1 MSRSVPTVVCCA
13 ALLAGALAAS
23 PIAAPIAAQA
33 RPRLSRA
40 ESVKFLPL
48 ESVREGRVRL
58 PVALA
63 RRVTIRAQR
72 AALRAVLDDVAA
84 QAGLGIGYGEDV
96 TRSPATVTLTLVDG
110 TAADALALAVK
121 GTDFHVYVTA
131 AGEVTVVREEREAV
145 GAVTGR
151 VTERGSGVPIGAAQ
165 VTVDGTTLGRSTDAE
180 GRFTIPGVPA
190 GAQTVTVR
198 RIGYEPQSVNVVVTD
213 GGTAA
218 ADVVLARA
226 AVSLTGVVVTA
237 TGEER
242 RKSVGNAL
250 ATVDSADIER
260 SRVTNTQQ
268 LLAGRVAGATVLA
281 NSGQPGVGG
290 SIRLRGVNSVSQ
302 GISPIIY
309 VDGVRIFGGR
319 TSTSVAGRQYTSP
332 LNDIPA
338 ADIDRVEV
346 VKGPAATTLYGTE
359 ASGGVIQ
366 IFTKRGAQAG
376 RAQWTADLTGGVNT
390 MGHIGP
396 SSDPTG
402 LFINQCRGANLVLG
416 DGTKF
421 EDPSCP
427 ENGSWLRAGAVQRYS
442 LSVRG
447 ATGGTT
453 GVGYYLGGN
462 LNDEQA
468 VLPSGGNRDGGL
480 RANVDFAPLRG
491 LRVAVNSSFQKRRV
505 DWYPDGG
512 SSNGVLLNISRGSGS
527 NFKSSGCT
535 DATVVCVT
543 NDSLFTLN
551 SYTDSD
557 HFITG
562 GTVTYDPTPS
572 FSNRLAVGYDYN
584 NADVSTIVPF
594 GYLRVP
600 LGTYFQTLWNRSLVT
615 LDLASTVRHA
625 LGASL
630 ATTTSVGGQ
639 LFDSRLHSTDLQA
652 DNFAGPG
659 EPTIISGALR
669 SIVDA
674 SQQRVINAGFFGQ
687 EQLAWRD
694 RVFLTGGV
702 RVDGNSAFGRSFGLQ
717 TYPKLSLAYALS
729 DESFWPRRWVEAF
742 KLRAAVGESG
752 KAPGA
757 FDAVR
762 TWNPVAALNGQ
773 SAFTPA
779 QVGNA
784 DLGPERTREV
794 EAGFDASA
802 LDGRVSVAYTY
813 YDQHTSDALVPVV
826 QAPSAGFTQSQL
838 QNVGQLYN
846 HGNEVSLSVVPVRRR
861 NTTLTAQLR
870 YTTFAS
876 RAGDIGGQTLTIDAN
891 SRSYVKEGLPVP
903 AYIGPRVRNPNE
915 YAAPVIDSGAFLGAT
930 FPTKIVSPQLTLEL
944 FRRVTLDALG
954 EWQLGGHLLNGIGYQ
969 NAFLNAWQP
978 CYETQAKLRKAAAGD
993 ASALADVKAI
1003 DRARCTIVSAQRDF
1017 GYWVES
1023 SDFFK
1028 LRTVSATIDLPP
1040 RLLNVRRAS
1049 LVLAGR
1055 NLFTSTKYSGT
1066 DPEAADQR
1074 DNTFSRRD
1082 YYVFPPYRT
1091 FTASL
1096 RASF

>member
-1 MSRSVPTVVCCA
+1 
-13 ALLAGALAAS
+13 
-23 PIAAPIAAQA
+23 
-33 RPRLSRA
+33 
-40 ESVKFLPL
+40 
-48 ESVREGRVRL
+48 
-58 PVALA
+58 
-63 RRVTIRAQR
+63 
-72 AALRAVLDDVAA
+72 
-84 QAGLGIGYGEDV
+84 
-96 TRSPATVTLTLVDG
+96 
-110 TAADALALAVK
+110 
-121 GTDFHVYVTA
+121 
-131 AGEVTVVREEREAV
+131 
-145 GAVTGR
+145 
-151 VTERGSGVPIGAAQ
+151 
-165 VTVDGTTLGRSTDAE
+165 
-180 GRFTIPGVPA
+180 
-190 GAQTVTVR
+190 
-198 RIGYEPQSVNVVVTD
+198 
-213 GGTAA
+213 
-218 ADVVLARA
+218 
-226 AVSLTGVVVTA
+226 
-237 TGEER
+237 
-242 RKSVGNAL
+242 
-250 ATVDSADIER
+250 
-260 SRVTNTQQ
+260 
-268 LLAGRVAGATVLA
+268 
-281 NSGQPGVGG
+281 
-290 SIRLRGVNSVSQ
+290 
-302 GISPIIY
+302 
-309 VDGVRIFGGR
+309 
-319 TSTSVAGRQYTSP
+319 
-332 LNDIPA
+332 
-338 ADIDRVEV
+338 
-346 VKGPAATTLYGTE
+346 
-359 ASGGVIQ
+359 
-366 IFTKRGAQAG
+366 
-376 RAQWTADLTGGVNT
+376 
-390 MGHIGP
+390 
-396 SSDPTG
+396 
-402 LFINQCRGANLVLG
+402 
-416 DGTKF
+416 
-421 EDPSCP
+421 
-427 ENGSWLRAGAVQRYS
+427 
-442 LSVRG
+442 
-447 ATGGTT
+447 
-453 GVGYYLGGN
+453 
-462 LNDEQA
+462 
-468 VLPSGGNRDGGL
+468 
-480 RANVDFAPLRG
+480 
-491 LRVAVNSSFQKRRV
+491 
-505 DWYPDGG
+505 
-512 SSNGVLLNISRGSGS
+512 
-527 NFKSSGCT
+527 
-535 DATVVCVT
+535 
-543 NDSLFTLN
+543 
-551 SYTDSD
+551 
-557 HFITG
+557 
-562 GTVTYDPTPS
+562 
-572 FSNRLAVGYDYN
+572 
-584 NADVSTIVPF
+584 
-594 GYLRVP
+594 
-600 LGTYFQTLWNRSLVT
+600 
-615 LDLASTVRHA
+615 
-625 LGASL
+625 
-630 ATTTSVGGQ
+630 
-639 LFDSRLHSTDLQA
+639 
-652 DNFAGPG
+652 
-659 EPTIISGALR
+659 
-669 SIVDA
+669 
-674 SQQRVINAGFFGQ
+674 VINAGFFGQ

-694 RVFLTGGV
+694 RLFVTGGV

-729 DESFWPRRWVEAF
+729 DESFWPTRWVEAF

-930 FPTKIVSPQLTLEL
+930 FPTRIISPQLTLEL

-978 CYETQAKLRKAAAGD
+978 CYATQAKLRKAAAGD